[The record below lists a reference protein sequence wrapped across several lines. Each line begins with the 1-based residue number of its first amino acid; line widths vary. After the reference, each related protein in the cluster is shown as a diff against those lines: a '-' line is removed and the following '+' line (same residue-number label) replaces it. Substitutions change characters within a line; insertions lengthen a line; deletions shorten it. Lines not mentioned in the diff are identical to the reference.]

1 MSLGTTKTV
10 EDVVNRLYVQWLTP
24 PDAQDAQVQLG
35 ADIDAV
41 ETVIKLGDF
50 TITEDEAL
58 LRQGSLLEMDL
69 ELVRIISYNDVAGEV
84 TVTRGEYGTTPA
96 AHTVPLLLTMNPPY
110 TRANVYQSVADNIIT
125 LYPKLYTVK
134 NANLVPQGLVAAMN
148 DPAAV
153 EVLTVWQGDF
163 ASVVDISARI
173 VDYHPSVGGR
183 AVILGANIGSFWI
196 RYRRRM
202 LVPTSPTDTLESVGV
217 DERWVTAVMAGA
229 AADLLVG
236 RDLPAAR
243 TEWVK
248 SVLEAENIKVGTRM
262 SLSGGLR
269 QYRNGLVDDFAQEM
283 NAEYP
288 PKIHYRDPF
297 GTVA

>member
-1 MSLGTTKTV
+1 M
-10 EDVVNRLYVQWLTP
+10 
-24 PDAQDAQVQLG
+24 
-35 ADIDAV
+35 
-41 ETVIKLGDF
+41 
-50 TITEDEAL
+50 
-58 LRQGSLLEMDL
+58 
-69 ELVRIISYNDVAGEV
+69 
-84 TVTRGEYGTTPA
+84 
-96 AHTVPLLLTMNPPY
+96 
-110 TRANVYQSVADNIIT
+110 
-125 LYPKLYTVK
+125 
-134 NANLVPQGLVAAMN
+134 
-148 DPAAV
+148 
-153 EVLTVWQGDF
+153 
-163 ASVVDISARI
+163 VDISARI